1 MRSSRGSSQ
10 PRDQTQV
17 SHSSQILSTR
27 EDHGKCVCAYF
38 SSTQP
43 AYVFWLVHLIRLPLI
58 IDLLLLS
65 VSHSVMFHSFWPHE
79 LQHANLPCP
88 SLSPRTC
95 SNSCLLS
102 LWCHPTISSSV
113 VPFSYLNSFVTS
125 GSFPVNQLLA
135 SGGQSIGASA
145 STSVLSVNIQDWF
158 HLGLAGLIS
167 FQSKGL
173 SRVFSQH
180 HGSKASVLQC
190 STFFM
195 VQLWH
200 SYINTGKTTALTR
213 WTLSAK

>member
-1 MRSSRGSSQ
+1 MLSSRGSSQ

-27 EDHGKCVCAYF
+27 EAHEKCICAYF

-43 AYVFWLVHLIRLPLI
+43 VYVFWLVHLIHLPLI

-65 VSHSVMFHSFWPHE
+65 FSHSVMFHSFWPHE
-79 LQHANLPCP
+79 LQHAAFPVLHYPPELAQTHVYWVCDAIQP
-88 SLSPRTC
+88 SP
-95 SNSCLLS
+95 
-102 LWCHPTISSSV
+102 SV

-180 HGSKASVLQC
+180 HGSKHL
-190 STFFM
+190 FFSA
-195 VQLWH
+195 QLSLWSNSDIH
-200 SYINTGKTTALTR
+200 T
-213 WTLSAK
+213 